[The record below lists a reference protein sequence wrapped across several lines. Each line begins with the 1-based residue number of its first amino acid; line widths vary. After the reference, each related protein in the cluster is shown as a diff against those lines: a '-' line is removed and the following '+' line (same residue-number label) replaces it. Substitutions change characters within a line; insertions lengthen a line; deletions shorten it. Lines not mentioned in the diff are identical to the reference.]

1 MIRKEHSTM
10 APPRALTPIPGVSLK
25 VLRRA
30 PLAALPPSTSH
41 VLQSSR
47 APAQLSLFQRPGAA
61 R

>member
-1 MIRKEHSTM
+1 M
-10 APPRALTPIPGVSLK
+10 APPRALAPIPGVSLK
-25 VLRRA
+25 ALRRA

>member
-1 MIRKEHSTM
+1 M
-10 APPRALTPIPGVSLK
+10 APPRALAPISGSSLRANAA
-25 VLRRA
+25 LRRAAA
-30 PLAALPPSTSH
+30 PLAALPPCTSH

>member
-1 MIRKEHSTM
+1 M
-10 APPRALTPIPGVSLK
+10 APPRALTPIPGGSLK
-25 VLRRA
+25 AGVLRRSPS
-30 PLAALPPSTSH
+30 PLAALPPCTSH

>member
-1 MIRKEHSTM
+1 M
-10 APPRALTPIPGVSLK
+10 APPRAPTPIPGGSLK
-25 VLRRA
+25 ASALRRG
-30 PLAALPPSTSH
+30 PWAALPPSTSH

>member
-1 MIRKEHSTM
+1 M
-10 APPRALTPIPGVSLK
+10 APPRALTPIPGGSLK
-25 VLRRA
+25 TAALRRA

-41 VLQSSR
+41 ILQSSR

>member
-1 MIRKEHSTM
+1 M
-10 APPRALTPIPGVSLK
+10 APPRALAPLQGSSLK
-25 VLRRA
+25 AGALRRS
-30 PLAALPPSTSH
+30 PSHLAALPPSTSH

>member
-1 MIRKEHSTM
+1 M
-10 APPRALTPIPGVSLK
+10 APPRALTPIPGGSLK
-25 VLRRA
+25 AGALRRG

-41 VLQSSR
+41 ILQSSR